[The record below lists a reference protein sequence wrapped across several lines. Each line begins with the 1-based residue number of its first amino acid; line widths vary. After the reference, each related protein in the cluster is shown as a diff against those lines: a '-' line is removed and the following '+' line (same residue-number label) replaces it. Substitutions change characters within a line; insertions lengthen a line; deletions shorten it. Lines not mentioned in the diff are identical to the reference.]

1 MADRNGKSG
10 YDDVLDQARDL
21 IRDADSAGEEYSLEE
36 ILAEYGGGTERQLLR
51 DAVPEETAPEETVP
65 AEPEGEPAAE
75 DTVPLPELKP
85 ARKAPEP
92 PRKPSP
98 PPKKE
103 PEIPPPPRPLTM
115 EEMVGRTVDQV
126 MEEQAAAAPAKPRR
140 WLFSRRPVEETE
152 ELPPPPEPEEEEPE
166 EEPIGPEPPLDEAA
180 SEARRAEKKRR
191 EMLPAAWCVTA
202 LLAGL
207 LAADSRGVEIPA
219 WTGDTRLQTIVF
231 LAALALVNLCCRGVF
246 ARGFR
251 LLARRRCSAELVT
264 SLAAL
269 VTAGDCAAG
278 LLLPGRTAAQP
289 YALPVCAALC
299 CAQWGLVLRE
309 KGLYDAYRAAAIT
322 TEPPYLVTD
331 LPQGT
336 GKQRGRVEGFYQDSV
351 ADDLSQKWQ
360 TALLPVILVGTLV
373 FGGLTSLGKG
383 RGADFLLCWSAV
395 LAASASLA
403 LPLSW
408 SLPWSR
414 LSAQLQ
420 KSGCALAGWG
430 GAAAISRRRTMVL
443 TDLDLFP
450 PGSVQLNGIKVY
462 GEKVPHAVSYA
473 ASLVRAAGSGLERL
487 FDELLR
493 SEGGHYRELSDFSF
507 YEEGGCSAVIR
518 GESVLLGT
526 APFLRKMDVRLPGNL
541 NLQTGLYL
549 AVDRQLVAVFAV
561 KYKPPEN
568 VDWALRMLR
577 RSRITPILASRDP
590 NITPALLKRKFSRA
604 VKVEYPPLAARLA
617 LSELE
622 QGRGRPRALL
632 LREGLLPYAETVA
645 GAHRLRRG
653 VSLCTQLSLLGSG
666 AGMLLAYYLCSA
678 EALALMTPLMLLA
691 FQLLWLLPVVLLTA
705 WTVRY

>member
-21 IRDADSAGEEYSLEE
+21 IRDADSTGEDFSLEE
-36 ILAEYGGGTERQLLR
+36 ILAEYGGGRERQLLR
-51 DAVPEETAPEETVP
+51 DVEEEAAAP
-65 AEPEGEPAAE
+65 AEPVPEKVPE

-85 ARKAPEP
+85 ARKEPEP
-92 PRKPSP
+92 PKKREPPPP

-103 PEIPPPPRPLTM
+103 PELPPPPRPLSM
-115 EEMVGRTVDQV
+115 EEMVGRTVGEV
-126 MEEQAAAAPAKPRR
+126 MEEQAAAPEKTRR
-140 WLFSRRPVEETE
+140 RGLFSRRPLEDTE
-152 ELPPPPEPEEEEPE
+152 ELPEPPEPEEEEPE

-180 SEARRAEKKRR
+180 TEARRAEKKDR

-207 LAADSRGVEIPA
+207 LMAESRGVVIPA
-219 WTGDTRLQTIVF
+219 WTGDAQLQTIVL
-231 LAALALVNLCCRGVF
+231 LASLALVSLCCRGVF
-246 ARGFR
+246 ARAFR
-251 LLARRRCSAELVT
+251 LLARKRCSAELAA
-264 SLAAL
+264 SLAA
-269 VTAGDCAAG
+269 VITAADCAAR
-278 LLLPGRTAAQP
+278 LLLPERTAAEP

-299 CAQWGLVLRE
+299 CAQWGLALRE

-322 TEPPYLVTD
+322 EEPPYLVTD

-336 GKQRGRVEGFYQDSV
+336 GKQRGRTEGFYQDSV

-360 TALLPVILVGTLV
+360 TALLPVILMGTLV
-373 FGGLTSLGKG
+373 FGGLTSLGKD
-383 RGADFLLCWSAV
+383 RGADFLLCWSAI
-395 LAASASLA
+395 LAASCSLA

-408 SLPWSR
+408 GLPWSR

-473 ASLVRAAGSGLERL
+473 ASLIRASGSGLERL
-487 FDELLR
+487 FGGLLR
-493 SEGGHYRELSDFSF
+493 SEGGSYRELSDFSF

-561 KYKPPEN
+561 KYNPSEN

-590 NITPALLKRKFSRA
+590 SITPALLKRKFGRA

-645 GAHRLRRG
+645 GAHRLRRS
-653 VSLCTQLSLLGSG
+653 VSACTRLSLLGSG
-666 AGMLLAYYLCSA
+666 AGMLLAYYLCSV
-678 EALALMTPLMLLA
+678 EALALMTPLTLLV
-691 FQLLWLLPVVLLTA
+691 FQLLWLLPIALLTE
-705 WTVRY
+705 WTGHY